1 MTKRELNRDVKRL
14 NNYIKGIKKA
24 AEMMQD
30 NTAYF
35 KDIQGY
41 AKGEFIR
48 LIGADNS
55 FESLSAESLRI
66 LLKLN
71 LSHRFIPLHTFGIFI
86 EI

>member
-1 MTKRELNRDVKRL
+1 MTKRELNRDIKKL
-14 NNYIKGIKKA
+14 NTYIKGIKQA
-24 AEMMQD
+24 ADMMQD

-35 KDIQGY
+35 KDIEGY

-48 LIGADNS
+48 LMHADKS
-55 FESLSAESLRI
+55 LESLTAESLRI